1 MKKKKIDIFFENFPN
16 IWRKKILKKKIRLK
30 IVLNICS
37 NFFFNSD
44 KKEMEKIMDD
54 KKKIENIPTCLNM

>member
-16 IWRKKILKKKIRLK
+16 IWRKKILKKNIRLK

-54 KKKIENIPTCLNM
+54 KKKLKIFLHV